1 MDTVNTPTIPKKL
14 RRLSAQDPGES
25 RRRWHLVT
33 EALKKRDMEAASDA
47 KHLVRNLI
55 MLTGIRAWCC
65 YPQFENLLLL
75 PPSLQLRTLHYYP
88 QFEDLIH
95 EQPSRIGVI

>member
-1 MDTVNTPTIPKKL
+1 MDTVNTPTVPKKL

-47 KHLVRNLI
+47 KHLVRTCTRHCALFTDG
-55 MLTGIRAWCC
+55 LT
-65 YPQFENLLLL
+65 LLYT
-75 PPSLQLRTLHYYP
+75 PT
-88 QFEDLIH
+88 
-95 EQPSRIGVI
+95 V